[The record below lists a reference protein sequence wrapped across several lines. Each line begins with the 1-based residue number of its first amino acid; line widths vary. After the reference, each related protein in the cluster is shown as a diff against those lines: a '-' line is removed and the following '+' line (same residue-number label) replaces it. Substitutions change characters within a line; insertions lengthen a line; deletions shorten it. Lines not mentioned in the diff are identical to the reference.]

1 MMENCK
7 NCATEVTKLLKS
19 NLSPFALLLRPEFL
33 TNEEFAKQIIQC

>member
-19 NLSPFALLLRPEFL
+19 NLSPFALLLRSEFL